1 MAMIGLVWLLAI
13 PILLIGLPVVGIVR
27 VVVAAIKGGFG

>member
-13 PILLIGLPVVGIVR
+13 AILVIGLPVVGIDR
-27 VVVAAIKGGFG
+27 VVVAASFIL